1 MAPSKSKPKSKSKKT
16 KISFGKDF
24 LGAFAEIEESSVP
37 KVKVPRRMAAIK
49 AAKSLSMGAQISEG
63 KRVKK
68 FEKEFLNKKV
78 DDLSDLFGNVS
89 LSKRGGR
96 KTKKI
101 RRRSRSKSR
110 SRRHH

>member
-1 MAPSKSKPKSKSKKT
+1 
-16 KISFGKDF
+16 
-24 LGAFAEIEESSVP
+24 
-37 KVKVPRRMAAIK
+37 MAAIK
-49 AAKSLSMGAQISEG
+49 AAKSLSMGEKNRNV